1 MKKKKMK
8 LVILNE
14 SGNIPNGWIT
24 DGDGLYVKL
33 PLIDN
38 KYELDGYYYCVSMS
52 DDINKQLK
60 LK

>member
-14 SGNIPNGWIT
+14 QGNIPNGWIT
-24 DGDGLYVKL
+24 NGNGLYVKL

-38 KYELDGYYYCVSMS
+38 KYELDGYYYCSSMI
-52 DDINKQLK
+52 DDIDKQLK
-60 LK
+60 SK